1 MSHML
6 TVIETIWISESAI
19 GEDFV
24 AVFQPLDGLVRDDMT
39 VFALHSMGWIQVE
52 TLSGVVSVT
61 FDARSIQEAALKN
74 LVDYLIANRDGSRTR
89 LYRFGIFTG
98 RSWYRQT
105 ATDLVQFIETLLQI
119 TEFGVAPSTPAAI
132 RTDSLQLDRLD
143 QVGDRAVRELL
154 ALWRSGGRTRRD
166 LEPFVSNRLAGR
178 SIKVLVRDGPSY
190 VFDRYSMDPRAPW
203 DPSTRERFWRRR
215 IDDTV
220 PDRGLVR
227 NVVVAADSALAAGGP
242 SLEHCAGPIRSAER
256 QIGVYDWFRLTL
268 PIEPANRRGG
278 SPEVLMAVWT

>member
-1 MSHML
+1 MLHTL

-19 GEDFV
+19 GEDFM
-24 AVFQPLDGLVRDDMT
+24 AVFRPLDGLVRDEMT

-52 TLSGVVSVT
+52 SLSGVISVT
-61 FDARSIQEAALKN
+61 FDARSVQDATLKN
-74 LVDYLIANRDGSRTR
+74 LADYLIAGRDEARTS
-89 LYRFGIFTG
+89 LYRFSAYTG

-105 ATDLVQFIETLLQI
+105 ATDLVQFLDTLLQI
-119 TEFGVAPSTPAAI
+119 TEFGAVPSTPAAI
-132 RTDSLQLDRLD
+132 RTDSLRLERLD

-154 ALWRSGGRTRRD
+154 ALWRSGGRSRSE
-166 LEPFVSNRLAGR
+166 LEPFVSSRLSGR

-215 IDDTV
+215 VDDAV
-220 PDRGLVR
+220 PDRGLAR
-227 NVVVAADSALAAGGP
+227 NVVLAADAALAAGGP
-242 SLEHCAGPIRSAER
+242 SLEHCAGPIRSAQR

-278 SPEVLMAVWT
+278 SPEVLMAVWS